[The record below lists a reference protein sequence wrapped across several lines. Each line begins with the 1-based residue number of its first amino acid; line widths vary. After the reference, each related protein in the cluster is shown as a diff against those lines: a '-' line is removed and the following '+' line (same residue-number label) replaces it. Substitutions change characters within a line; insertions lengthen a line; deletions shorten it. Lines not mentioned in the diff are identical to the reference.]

1 MSTLHQCIIQ
11 WIGDEVEVVQAHEDM
26 CIAVIESQVNI
37 QGGKMKCL
45 TDRDMMGYDYVSISK
60 DGFVLIS
67 VKPTIGATRLAHDLV

>member
-1 MSTLHQCIIQ
+1 
-11 WIGDEVEVVQAHEDM
+11 VVQAHEDM